1 MDLIRIISEKAELHV
16 LLPIFLVSQIFLGF
30 FSPKSIFDLSLYQR
44 QGISET
50 FYKAP
55 DNSSRKTKQQK
66 MLN

>member
-1 MDLIRIISEKAELHV
+1 MGLIRIISENAQLHV
-16 LLPIFLVSQIFLGF
+16 LLTILLVSQIFSGF
-30 FSPKSIFDLSLYQR
+30 FFPKSIFDLSLYQR